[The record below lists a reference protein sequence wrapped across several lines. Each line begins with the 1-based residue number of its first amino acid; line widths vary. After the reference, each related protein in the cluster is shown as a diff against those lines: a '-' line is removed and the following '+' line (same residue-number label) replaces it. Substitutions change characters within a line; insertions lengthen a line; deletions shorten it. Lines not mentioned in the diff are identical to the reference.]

1 MAAMT
6 PSTAFLPRTIHLG
19 LSAFD
24 RKAVERQIEALIDL
38 LDQIDGDADLEP
50 DHDAYDP
57 CDYGEPD
64 LYHRTLPAY
73 AIDQSTGPLN
83 ADAIFEAH
91 LREMQREANR

>member
-19 LSAFD
+19 LSSID
-24 RKAVERQIEALIDL
+24 RKAIEQQIEALIDL

-57 CDYGEPD
+57 CDHGEPVE
-64 LYHRTLPAY
+64 HMGTLPQY
-73 AIDQSTGPLN
+73 GGDQSKGPLN
-83 ADAIFEAH
+83 FQAAYRVYAEGAI
-91 LREMQREANR
+91 R